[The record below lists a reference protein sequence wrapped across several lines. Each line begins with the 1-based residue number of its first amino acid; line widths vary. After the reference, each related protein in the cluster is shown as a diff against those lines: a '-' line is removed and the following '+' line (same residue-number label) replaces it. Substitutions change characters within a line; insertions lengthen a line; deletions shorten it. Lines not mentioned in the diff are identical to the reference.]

1 MEYFVIISEKYAK
14 LFKKVDGKNIIKI
27 KYNDECNNSHKNVL
41 LTNIKQIEP
50 FIYHI
55 KIINKWKM
63 EVTFV
68 VECILL
74 EVTSIEIYHLFGWL
88 QFHSVSLMDFHFFQ
102 FSLLRRTYNIPFPM
116 NDNYLALFAMSP
128 RNIFGFQFLSQM

>member
-1 MEYFVIISEKYAK
+1 M
-14 LFKKVDGKNIIKI
+14 DGKNIIKI

-55 KIINKWKM
+55 KIINKWEM

-116 NDNYLALFAMSP
+116 NDNYLALLQCHLVIYLDFNFFHKCDLVYNFVVKKYP
-128 RNIFGFQFLSQM
+128 LQ